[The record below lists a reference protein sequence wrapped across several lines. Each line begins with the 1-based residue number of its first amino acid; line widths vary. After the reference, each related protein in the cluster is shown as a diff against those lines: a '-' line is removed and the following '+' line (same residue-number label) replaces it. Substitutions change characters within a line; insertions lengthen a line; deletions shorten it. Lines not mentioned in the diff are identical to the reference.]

1 MSKIFIPE
9 VGDTLVLIE
18 EWIFS
23 LVKNHKTKNVFDVL
37 NAPYL
42 KGLFNSQ
49 GEVVGQVKLP
59 AGTVVVFEDIYAGKK
74 SSKTVELSTTIK
86 NKKCRFFANISD
98 INKMNA
104 DKV

>member
-23 LVKNHKTKNVFDVL
+23 LVKNHKNKNVFDVL

-49 GEVVGQVKLP
+49 GW
-59 AGTVVVFEDIYAGKK
+59 
-74 SSKTVELSTTIK
+74 SS
-86 NKKCRFFANISD
+86 
-98 INKMNA
+98 
-104 DKV
+104 